1 MKQSYILF
9 ILCLLFAACSDDMVV
24 QPEAAVG
31 RVVKFETM
39 VVDNVKSRGDVVE
52 VTDSRITGDFKAGD
66 AFGLF
71 VIDADDNFVT
81 LIDGKPAKN
90 LKLTTPDGVA
100 WNLHS
105 ELTEIVHKLGYKY
118 IAYFPYSATF
128 DDCASQADIQAKLTA
143 PAIDQTTAPAT
154 DWLFTTP
161 TTPQTNA
168 VTTLRFQHR
177 YAKIDVYNAYT
188 QEHNAT
194 WPSDFHFNKS
204 IDENGVEHYCYLLDA
219 STPQIWHVGGTYTIG
234 NYLTGMKELTYQ
246 APDVVLQN
254 GHHAIVYTY
263 GMDERCAVDLGFP
276 SGILWSPIN
285 LGAETDTHPD
295 DAEIETASRRLGKR
309 LAWGELLE
317 KDNYSYATYI
327 NDKYVENGTSLL
339 PADISGTVYDAA
351 RQYWGGHWT
360 LPTTDDIT
368 EFINNTEIVATETF
382 VSEELGQPTTS
393 REQSNLFEL
402 PRREGG
408 RQSQPTTSR
417 EQKTSPAWIMPRRE
431 GGRRSQEAIK
441 TTFRSKINGREI
453 TLVSGGYGNGE
464 NISYPS
470 FFYYMSAS
478 RMGTAYSCTFSNRNA
493 LDSYAF
499 YRWAGCH
506 IRPVL
511 KQKHTFTLKEK
522 SDFVAQHIDELGVD
536 LGITK
541 TVEEIVDGVPR
552 AVTYKLI
559 WSPFNYGAEA
569 KVDYFTY
576 NNLPIDSAA
585 LIGKCMSSP
594 GIRLAW
600 GGLEEPSGFYYS
612 TYIGS
617 PIHNKYPIVNANAQ
631 LDVRHLQP
639 EDDIVQHNWPE
650 GWYIPTAEDLRLLYT
665 HTNISS
671 QKVDGKTWIKLT
683 GKNGYEANSILIPP
697 TGYIDNTTNS
707 TKWSS
712 EAYLHSAT
720 VGARGST
727 SYAPYTEYVLR
738 LTTSAGSLLSTA
750 GRPTGFMLRPVKYVR
765 VE

>member
-1 MKQSYILF
+1 
-9 ILCLLFAACSDDMVV
+9 
-24 QPEAAVG
+24 
-31 RVVKFETM
+31 
-39 VVDNVKSRGDVVE
+39 
-52 VTDSRITGDFKAGD
+52 
-66 AFGLF
+66 
-71 VIDADDNFVT
+71 
-81 LIDGKPAKN
+81 
-90 LKLTTPDGVA
+90 
-100 WNLHS
+100 
-105 ELTEIVHKLGYKY
+105 
-118 IAYFPYSATF
+118 
-128 DDCASQADIQAKLTA
+128 
-143 PAIDQTTAPAT
+143 
-154 DWLFTTP
+154 
-161 TTPQTNA
+161 
-168 VTTLRFQHR
+168 
-177 YAKIDVYNAYT
+177 
-188 QEHNAT
+188 
-194 WPSDFHFNKS
+194 
-204 IDENGVEHYCYLLDA
+204 
-219 STPQIWHVGGTYTIG
+219 
-234 NYLTGMKELTYQ
+234 
-246 APDVVLQN
+246 
-254 GHHAIVYTY
+254 
-263 GMDERCAVDLGFP
+263 
-276 SGILWSPIN
+276 
-285 LGAETDTHPD
+285 
-295 DAEIETASRRLGKR
+295 
-309 LAWGELLE
+309 
-317 KDNYSYATYI
+317 
-327 NDKYVENGTSLL
+327 
-339 PADISGTVYDAA
+339 
-351 RQYWGGHWT
+351 
-360 LPTTDDIT
+360 
-368 EFINNTEIVATETF
+368 
-382 VSEELGQPTTS
+382 
-393 REQSNLFEL
+393 
-402 PRREGG
+402 
-408 RQSQPTTSR
+408 
-417 EQKTSPAWIMPRRE
+417 MPRRE

>member
-9 ILCLLFAACSDDMVV
+9 ILCLLFTACSDDMVV
-24 QPEAAVG
+24 LPEAAVG

-71 VIDADDNFVT
+71 IIDADDNFVT

-194 WPSDFHFNKS
+194 WPTDFHFNKS
-204 IDENGVEHYCYLLDA
+204 IDENGVEHYSYLLDA
-219 STPQIWHVGGTYTIG
+219 SAPQIWHVGGTYTIG

-327 NDKYVENGTSLL
+327 NDNYAENGTSLL

-382 VSEELGQPTTS
+382 VSEELG
-393 REQSNLFEL
+393 REAN
-402 PRREGG
+402 
-408 RQSQPTTSR
+408 
-417 EQKTSPAWIMPRRE
+417 
-431 GGRRSQEAIK
+431 K

-478 RMGTAYSCTFSNRNA
+478 RMGTAYSSTFSNRNA
-493 LDSYAF
+493 LGSYAF

-522 SDFVAQHIDELGVD
+522 SDFVAQRIDELGVD

-541 TVEEIVDGVPR
+541 TVEESVDGVPR

-569 KVDYFTY
+569 KADYFTY

-600 GGLEEPSGFYYS
+600 GDLEEPSGFYYS

-639 EDDIVQHNWPE
+639 EDDIVQNNWPE

-665 HTNISS
+665 NTTISS
-671 QKVDGKTWIKLT
+671 QTVDGRTWIKLT

-697 TGYIDNTTNS
+697 TGYIDNTTNT
-707 TKWSS
+707 TKWTS

-727 SYAPYTEYVLR
+727 SYNPYTEYVLR